1 MFSYGLKR
9 LVRGW
14 GGFIALFLGVTIA
27 TTLFAGTILGAEKV
41 GFEMLDEAMDLV
53 PVDIITADLVRDITV
68 VDYSD
73 LEAEISQLENVV
85 STQQVIRWDAMLNW
99 VDYYNAENNVAFDIA
114 AVEENSTLW
123 YDIFGPG
130 SAGVQPGEI
139 YVDVDSS
146 HAPDLEV
153 GMKVTLVIFTHNP
166 SSPPGFKTF
175 YTNLTVAGFVDVDL
189 ESYIKVSEERP
200 DYVSSILFGS
210 GQELHKPPHDLL
222 FVHPISFI
230 PIFDIVYYE
239 GRLPNKELTYEI
251 LVEVDRESVVN
262 PWDIAGSIDRVR
274 FISEQID
281 NEVRIYMLHS
291 WQNFL
296 EDILTVVQGL
306 IEGFKTS
313 FVILAL
319 PVFFTAW
326 YVGVTVSDVMLGSR
340 RREVG
345 LLLTKGFTPRQVFVA
360 FLVES
365 GLVGILSGLIGLVA
379 SSALLPFVGIG
390 STSVSGFSFVSP
402 STVAFIFLFSITISV
417 LSVLL
422 PAWRVSS
429 LSVIDALKE
438 HESFEAER
446 LPSRLEPA
454 VALTLGSYKLLML
467 LFGVSVDSFAPT
479 GGGMIVQLLYTTWW
493 GFDLLL
499 SYLGPILFFWGFTKL
514 FIQGSFRIQEGLGAL
529 AGRFIGELSKI
540 STLSAQRNLRRTT
553 AIAFLIALIFG
564 YSVSVVGGLATSRD
578 QIYRNIQWNTGSDAS
593 IWLFSDEGHE
603 ELVQE
608 IEALDGVAS
617 TAVERWFYAESAYV
631 KIPLRAIDP
640 LDWAETAYYEEEW
653 FTLGSEAAFATL
665 AARDDVIMMNR
676 GFQQPFQ
683 ISKGALITFQVRF
696 NIYVN
701 QTIVEFF
708 GPPTGAYNLPS
719 YVPAGFL
726 DKYLLDFDVVN
737 TVVLVR
743 LEEGTDVEAFEA
755 ATLGLSENVKAIYTL
770 EDGLESA
777 SSNIFLQGP
786 IQVQRLG
793 ITFATLLSSLGVALV
808 VSTTL
813 GERQKEITLMAIRGF
828 SFRQLFQML
837 IVENLGVL
845 SFSIILGAIVGYI
858 NVIGDVQLTNLSG
871 ALILRRVVFDPGSL
885 LFIAAIVIIIL
896 LSAVIPI
903 IVALRRSSA
912 RLSWRIIE

>member
-1 MFSYGLKR
+1 MFAYGLKR
-9 LVRGW
+9 LIRGW

-41 GFEMLDEAMDLV
+41 GFEMLDEALDLV
-53 PVDIITADLVRDITV
+53 PVDIITADLVRDITI

-73 LEAEISQLENVV
+73 LEAEIDQLENVV
-85 STQQVIRWDAMLNW
+85 STQQVIRWESMINW
-99 VDYYNAENNVAFDIA
+99 VDYFNPENNVVFDIA

-153 GMKVTLVIFTHNP
+153 GMTVTLVIFTHNP
-166 SSPPGFKTF
+166 ASPPGFKSF
-175 YTNLTVAGFVDVDL
+175 YTNLTFAGFVDVDL

-222 FVHPISFI
+222 FVHPISFV

-251 LVEVDRESVVN
+251 LVEVDRDRVVN
-262 PWDIAGSIDRVR
+262 PWDIAGSIDRIR

-281 NEVRIYMLHS
+281 NEVRIYQLHS

-296 EDILTVVQGL
+296 EDILVTVQSL
-306 IEGFKTS
+306 IEGFKTG
-313 FVILAL
+313 FIVLAL

-345 LLLTKGFTPRQVFVA
+345 LLLTKGFTPRQVFMT

-365 GLVGILSGLIGLVA
+365 GLVGVLSGLIGLVA
-379 SSALLPFVGIG
+379 SSILLPFVGIG
-390 STSVSGFSFVSP
+390 STSLMGFSFASA
-402 STVAFIFLFSITISV
+402 STVAFVFVFSITISV

-422 PAWRVSS
+422 PAWRVSNMD
-429 LSVIDALKE
+429 VIDALKE

-454 VALTLGSYKLLML
+454 VALTLGLYKLLML
-467 LFGVSVDSFAPT
+467 MFGISVDSFAPE
-479 GGGMIVQLLYTTWW
+479 GGGMIVQLIYTTWW

-514 FIQGSFRIQEGLGAL
+514 FIQGSFRIQEGLGAV
-529 AGRFIGELSKI
+529 ARRFIGELSKV
-540 STLSAQRNLRRTT
+540 STLSAQRSLRRTT

-578 QIYRNIQWNTGSDAS
+578 QMYRNIQWNTGSDAS
-593 IWLFSDEGHE
+593 IWLYSDEGYE
-603 ELVQE
+603 QLVQD
-608 IEALDGVAS
+608 IESIEGVTS

-631 KIPLRAIDP
+631 SIPLRAIDP
-640 LDWAETAYYEEEW
+640 VDWGETAYYEEEW
-653 FTLGSEAAFATL
+653 FTLGSESAFSTL
-665 AARDDVIMMNR
+665 ASRNDVIMMNR
-676 GFQQPFQ
+676 GFEQPFR
-683 ISKGALITFQVRF
+683 ISKGDLITFKARF
-696 NIYVN
+696 NVFVN

-708 GPPTGAYNLPS
+708 GPSTGAYNLPS
-719 YVPAGFL
+719 YVPSGFL
-726 DKYLLDFDVVN
+726 DEHHLDFDVIN

-743 LEEGTDVEAFEA
+743 FEDGADVEGFEA
-755 ATLGLSENVKAIYTL
+755 AVTEMSDNVKAIYTL
-770 EDGLESA
+770 ESGLESA

-793 ITFATLLSSLGVALV
+793 IAFATLLSSLGVALV

-828 SFRQLFQML
+828 SFKQLFQML
-837 IVENLGVL
+837 IVENLGVI

-858 NVIGDVQLTNLSG
+858 NVIGDVQLSNLSG
-871 ALILRRVVFDPGSL
+871 ALILRRVIFDQGSL
-885 LFIAAIVIIIL
+885 IFIAAIVVVIL
-896 LSAVIPI
+896 LSAIIPI

-912 RLSWRIIE
+912 KLSWRIIE

>member
-1 MFSYGLKR
+1 MFAYGLKR

-53 PVDIITADLVRDITV
+53 PVDIITADLVRDVTA

-73 LEAEISQLENVV
+73 LEEEIGQLENVV
-85 STQQVIRWDAMLNW
+85 NTEQVIRWTSMINW
-99 VDYYNAENNVAFDIA
+99 VDYFNAVNNVNFDIA

-123 YDIFGPG
+123 YDVFGPG
-130 SAGVQPGEI
+130 SRGVRPGEI
-139 YVDVDSS
+139 YIDVDSS

-166 SSPPGFKTF
+166 ISPPGFKTF

-222 FVHPISFI
+222 FVHPDSFL
-230 PIFDIVYYE
+230 PIFSIVYYE

-251 LVEVDRESVVN
+251 LVEVDRDRVVN

-281 NEVRIYMLHS
+281 NEVRIYQLHS
-291 WQNFL
+291 WQSFL
-296 EDILTVVQGL
+296 EDILVVVQDL
-306 IEGFKTS
+306 IEGFKTG
-313 FVILAL
+313 FVVLAL

-345 LLLTKGFTPRQVFVA
+345 LLLTKGFTPKQVFMT

-365 GLVGILSGLIGLVA
+365 GLVGVLSGLTGLVA
-379 SSALLPFVGIG
+379 SSIILPFVGIG
-390 STSVSGFSFVSP
+390 STSVTGFSFVSA
-402 STVAFIFLFSITISV
+402 STVAFIFIFSITISV

-422 PAWRVSS
+422 PAWRVSNM
-429 LSVIDALKE
+429 SVIDALKE
-438 HESFEAER
+438 HESFEAEK

-454 VALTLGSYKLLML
+454 VALILGLYKLLML
-467 LFGVSVDSFAPT
+467 LFGISVDSFAPT

-514 FIQGSFRIQEGLGAL
+514 FIQGSFRIQEMLGAI
-529 AGRFIGELSKI
+529 AERFIGELSKV
-540 STLSAQRNLRRTT
+540 STLSAQRSLRRTT

-564 YSVSVVGGLATSRD
+564 YSVSVVGGLATSRN
-578 QIYRNIQWNTGSDAS
+578 QMYRNIQWNIGSDAS
-593 IWLFSDEGHE
+593 IWLFSEKGYE
-603 ELVQE
+603 ELVQD
-608 IEALDGVAS
+608 IEALNGVAS

-631 KIPLRAIDP
+631 KIPVRAIDP
-640 LDWAETAYYEEEW
+640 DDWAETAYYEEEW
-653 FTLGSEAAFATL
+653 FTLGSEAAFTTL
-665 AARDDVIMMNR
+665 AARNDVIMMNR
-676 GFQQPFQ
+676 GFEQAFK
-683 ISKGALITFQVRF
+683 ISKGDLITFNIRF
-696 NIYVN
+696 NVYVN

-708 GPPTGAYNLPS
+708 GPSTGAYNLPS
-719 YVPAGFL
+719 YVPDGFL
-726 DKYLLDFDVVN
+726 DEHQTDLDVIN
-737 TVVLVR
+737 TVILVR
-743 LEEGTDVEAFEA
+743 LEPGADAEGFKA
-755 ATLGLSENVKAIYTL
+755 AVMNMSNNVKAIYTL
-770 EDGLESA
+770 ESGLESA

-786 IQVQRLG
+786 IQMQRLG
-793 ITFATLLSSLGVALV
+793 ITFATLVSSLGVALV

-828 SFRQLFQML
+828 SFKQLFQML

-858 NVIGDVQLTNLSG
+858 NVIGDVKLSNLSG
-871 ALILRRVVFDPGSL
+871 GLILRRVIFDQGSL
-885 LFIAAIVIIIL
+885 TFIAAIVVVIL
-896 LSAVIPI
+896 LSAIIPI
-903 IVALRRSSA
+903 IVALRRSSSK
-912 RLSWRIIE
+912 LSWRLIE